1 MNLTATRKEIEI
13 HEALQKLKM
22 KSGSH
27 SPSIQ
32 TLKSLS
38 SDLQIKVDA
47 CFLSNPYATDL
58 FLAHLKHDILDNN
71 KLRDYLEYYPSQN
84 AEIAKKISP
93 VIGVDHE
100 NILVGNGAS
109 ELIQTICNH
118 LVIRN
123 FHIYLPTFSS
133 YYEFVDKSVKRE
145 FYTLEETNRFEI
157 NVDEYIEDIKRVKP
171 HTLLLINPNNPTG
184 SYISKSDVK
193 KIIEECDF
201 CENIILDE
209 SFIHFAYEDSSL
221 DLVNYYDWVNHYRNL
236 IIIKSMSKDFGI
248 AGIRVGY
255 AVMDKAK
262 VNNFLEN
269 GYLWNSNG
277 LAEYFLNL
285 YGSQGFLDK
294 YEKVRKEYI
303 NETKKFLEDLKTI
316 KNMNTFPSKANFVL
330 AKIPPEIDCDL
341 LCSLLLIRYGLYTRN
356 CNDKIGLKGQYI
368 RIASRSS
375 SENILIKECFNEALG

>member
-1 MNLTATRKEIEI
+1 MNLAATRKEIEI

-118 LVIRN
+118 LVIKN

-145 FYTLEETNRFEI
+145 FYTLDETNRFEI
-157 NVDEYIEDIKRVKP
+157 NIDEYIEDIKRVKP

-221 DLVNYYDWVNHYRNL
+221 DLVNYYDWVNHYSNL

-255 AVMDKAK
+255 AVMDKVK
-262 VNNFLEN
+262 VANFLEN

-285 YGSQGFLDK
+285 YGNKDFLDK
-294 YEKVRKEYI
+294 YENVRKEYI

-330 AKIPPEIDCDL
+330 AKIPSEIDCDL